1 MTNKEIK
8 VVRGKDGKVVAG
20 QVTRTFRKRANIFGT
35 SEYEK
40 WQHFIAQN
48 PKAKMVVIKRKKTQ
62 PKAEKK
68 IRPTYEKMINFI
80 NTQDNAEKYLEEM
93 QKIKDMAAINGNS
106 YNTVVKWFNN
116 TFENT
121 ADYKLTFKAILK
133 EKPEAEK
140 TINIKSSD
148 HAAA

>member
-1 MTNKEIK
+1 MTNNEIK
-8 VVRGKDGKVVAG
+8 IKRNVKGVVIAG
-20 QVTRTFRKRANIFGT
+20 IVSKTFRKRANIFGT

-40 WQHFIAQN
+40 WQNFIAQN
-48 PKAKMVVIKRKKTQ
+48 PKAKMVVIKSKKTQ

-68 IRPTYEKMINFI
+68 IRPTYEKMIDFI

-93 QKIKDMAAINGNS
+93 QKIKNMTSINGNS

-121 ADYKLTFKAILK
+121 ADYKLTFKGILE

-140 TINIKSSD
+140 VTNIKSAD
-148 HAAA
+148 RAAA